1 MLSAVYAECSVFIV
15 LQSVAYIECCYAE
28 FRYAECCYDVC
39 YCAAVSTCIS
49 PPCSVWIQI
58 LPYFHT
64 TVTYFSK
71 LQLYK
76 NKVLSDPKHCLEE
89 TYMQLPHHY
98 DKHDN
103 KIQNNYSKLHYCFWH
118 T

>member
-1 MLSAVYAECSVFIV
+1 MLSAVYAECSVFIL
-15 LQSVAYIECCYAE
+15 LQSVAYIECCYTE
-28 FRYAECCYDVC
+28 FHYAECCYDVC

-76 NKVLSDPKHCLEE
+76 NKALSDPKLCKEE
-89 TYMQLPHHY
+89 IYMYLLQHNN
-98 DKHDN
+98 KHDN
-103 KIQNNYSKLHYCFWH
+103 KI
-118 T
+118 